1 MVIFHSYVSLPKGIH
16 FVLGVSINGGTP
28 KWIEN
33 SIKIDDLGV
42 PLFQET
48 TICGWNSG
56 LLTYLVQWENEVA
69 HSQRDNHY
77 PSSMF
82 WSI

>member
-48 TICGWNSG
+48 TICG
-56 LLTYLVQWENEVA
+56 
-69 HSQRDNHY
+69 
-77 PSSMF
+77 
-82 WSI
+82 